1 MLNFI
6 GAYFRY
12 FVENYR
18 NYYQRKLVLMKL
30 TNLEKNIKKKREVL
44 SAYVLGRLS
53 SWRRIYPETFY
64 RSDSF
69 VSKEELDFIGLI
81 YEIFQIIIAEYKKT
95 IIEDEINLIY
105 AEIDNKTHSKSI
117 SEVLVSAIKER
128 FDLKKPTLNEI
139 QEIADDV
146 ETAFKKLSKPLS
158 HIRFR
163 LESTTYLVRLL
174 AYGLFTDNDIVFDR
188 VAEVFDVEKLKSA
201 TEPKDKQSLDNTLK
215 FLYKGLIQ
223 KNESGRQ
230 GSRRAARQTIDLLRQ
245 WYLENEYVLECL
257 DKIEKYV

>member
-1 MLNFI
+1 
-6 GAYFRY
+6 
-12 FVENYR
+12 
-18 NYYQRKLVLMKL
+18 MKL
-30 TNLEKNIKKKREVL
+30 ANLEKNIKKKREVL
-44 SAYVLGRLS
+44 SAYVLGRSS

-64 RSDSF
+64 LSDSF
-69 VSKEELDFIGLI
+69 VGKEELDFIGLI
-81 YEIFQIIIAEYKKT
+81 YEIFQIVIAEHKKT

-105 AEIDNKTHSKSI
+105 AEIENKAHSNNLA
-117 SEVLVSAIKER
+117 EVLVSAISER
-128 FDLKKPTLNEI
+128 FDLKKATLNEI
-139 QEIADDV
+139 KEIAISAKSV
-146 ETAFKKLSKPLS
+146 FEKLAKPLP

-201 TEPKDKQSLDNTLK
+201 TKSKDKQSLDNALK

-230 GSRRAARQTIDLLRQ
+230 GSRRAARQTIEMLRQ
-245 WYLENEYVLECL
+245 WYSENEYVLECL
-257 DKIEKYV
+257 NKVEKYV

>member
-1 MLNFI
+1 
-6 GAYFRY
+6 
-12 FVENYR
+12 
-18 NYYQRKLVLMKL
+18 MKL

-44 SAYVLGRLS
+44 SAYVLGS
-53 SWRRIYPETFY
+53 STSWRRIYPETFY
-64 RSDSF
+64 LEDSF
-69 VSKEELDFIGLI
+69 VSKEELNFIGLI
-81 YEIFQIIIAEYKKT
+81 YEIFQVIISEHKKT

-105 AEIDNKTHSKSI
+105 AEVENKTRSNSLSKG
-117 SEVLVSAIKER
+117 LVFAINER

-139 QEIADDV
+139 EEIAV
-146 ETAFKKLSKPLS
+146 NAERILSELTKPLP

-201 TEPKDKQSLDNTLK
+201 TKSKDKQSLDNALK

-230 GSRRAARQTIDLLRQ
+230 GSRRAARQTIEMLRQ
-245 WYLENEYVLECL
+245 WYSENAYIIECL
-257 DKIEKYV
+257 NKIEKYV